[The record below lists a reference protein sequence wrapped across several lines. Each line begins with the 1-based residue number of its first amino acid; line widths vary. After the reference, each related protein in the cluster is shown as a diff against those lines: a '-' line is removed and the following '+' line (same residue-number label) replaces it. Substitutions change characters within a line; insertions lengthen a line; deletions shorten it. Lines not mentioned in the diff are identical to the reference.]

1 MMEMRIMRPAVVA
14 AAIILAAGTA
24 GAQAG
29 APASAAAESEIRVE
43 TPTGALAGSLLLPSG
58 PGPHPVALVIAGS
71 GPTDRNGNS
80 ALGARNESLRML
92 AEGLAARGVATAR
105 YDKRGLG
112 GSVAAGR
119 PERELRLD
127 TFADDAAAW
136 LRMLRA
142 DARFSTVSVVGHS
155 EGALLGARAAASAGA
170 DAFVSIAGPGN
181 PLGATLRT
189 QLRAVFPPAL
199 LSTADS
205 ILTDLEAG
213 RTRDTVP
220 SALFALFRPSVQ
232 PYLISLLR
240 TTPAAEVAQLTV
252 PVLVVQGTTD
262 IQVAVTDAEALHHA
276 QPTSRLLVIEGMNHV
291 LKAVPADRARQ
302 AASYSDPTL
311 PVVPQLIEEVAAFI
325 RAAPRR

>member
-1 MMEMRIMRPAVVA
+1 
-14 AAIILAAGTA
+14 
-24 GAQAG
+24 
-29 APASAAAESEIRVE
+29 
-43 TPTGALAGSLLLPSG
+43 
-58 PGPHPVALVIAGS
+58 VALVIAGS

-92 AEGLAARGVATAR
+92 AEGLAARGVATVR

-119 PERELRLD
+119 PEQELRLD

-170 DAFVSIAGPGN
+170 DAFVSLAGPGN
-181 PLGATLRT
+181 PLGTTLRT

-220 SALFALFRPSVQ
+220 QGLFALFRPSVQ
-232 PYLISLLR
+232 PYVISLLQ
-240 TTPAAEVAQLTV
+240 TNPAAEVAQLTV

-262 IQVAVTDAEALHHA
+262 VQVAVTDAEALHRA
-276 QPTSRLLVIEGMNHV
+276 QPASRLLVIEGMNHV
-291 LKAVPADRARQ
+291 LKAVPPDRAQQ
-302 AASYSDPTL
+302 AASYFNPTL
-311 PVVPQLIEEVAAFI
+311 PVVPRLIEEVAAFI
-325 RAAPRR
+325 HAAPRR